1 VSTTTATPGVPV
13 APTAAAVENW
23 CVRAPG
29 ISIRGARAD
38 ELEALRDIDSAAGRL
53 FVGVGMTFVAEDP
66 PPPVEL
72 LRGHQQAGL
81 AWVAVDPDDQP
92 IAYLMTD
99 RVDGNAHIE
108 QVSVHP
114 SFGHQRIGR
123 SLIDHAGAW
132 AGEQGLPAL
141 TLTTF
146 AEVPWNAP
154 YYLRCGF
161 LPVPQ
166 AAMGPELAV
175 LLAGE
180 QERGLGRFATR
191 LAMRKPVA
199 GPGLQE
205 GHPQPAPHRAGEVR
219 WPPRWGTNR

>member
-1 VSTTTATPGVPV
+1 MPV
-13 APTAAAVENW
+13 APTAVAVENRS
-23 CVRAPG
+23 VRAPG
-29 ISIRGARAD
+29 ISIRDARAD
-38 ELEALRDIDSAAGRL
+38 ELEALRDIESAAGRL
-53 FVGVGMTFVAEDP
+53 FIGVGMTFMAEDP

-72 LRGHQQAGL
+72 LRRHQQAGL
-81 AWVAVDPDDQP
+81 AWVAVDPADQP
-92 IAYLMTD
+92 IAYLMAD

-114 SFGHQRIGR
+114 SFGHRRIGR
-123 SLIDHAGAW
+123 SLIDHVGGW
-132 AGEQGLPAL
+132 AGEHGLPAL

-161 LPVPQ
+161 LPVPE

-191 LAMRKPVA
+191 VAMRKPVA
-199 GPGLQE
+199 GSDPAG
-205 GHPQPAPHRAGEVR
+205 GHPGPARPRAGDVR
-219 WPPRWGTNR
+219 WPPRWGTSR